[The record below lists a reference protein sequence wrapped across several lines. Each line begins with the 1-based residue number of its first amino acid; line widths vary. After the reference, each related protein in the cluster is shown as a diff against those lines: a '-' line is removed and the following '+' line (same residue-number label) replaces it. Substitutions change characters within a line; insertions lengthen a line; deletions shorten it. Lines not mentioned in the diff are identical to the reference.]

1 MSVGTHWGRELAHR
15 KQRCRETMAT
25 SLTPMNPTR
34 FTVNADSPVA
44 VNANRPV
51 AATLRFW
58 GTATATADT
67 GTLAVTG
74 IRTGG
79 ETTAVKAAVR

>member
-1 MSVGTHWGRELAHR
+1 
-15 KQRCRETMAT
+15 MAT
-25 SLTPMNPTR
+25 SLTPMNPTW
-34 FTVNADSPVA
+34 FTG
-44 VNANRPV
+44 NANRPV

-67 GTLAVTG
+67 RTLAITG